1 MLLPKTMTPN
11 LPKLKGNVM
20 KLDQRFDSVSI
31 LCGTNFQ
38 GMEAIAMHYCA
49 MLTIPSIVTLLLSLF
64 IVLSFPF
71 QQRKQSDM

>member
-1 MLLPKTMTPN
+1 
-11 LPKLKGNVM
+11 M

-49 MLTIPSIVTLLLSLF
+49 MLTIPSIVTLLLSLLYYHF
-64 IVLSFPF
+64 HFNNENSQICSILLTSTI
-71 QQRKQSDM
+71 QHIQ